1 MFPGKK
7 GRVCLLLVGVIAVS
21 PTAVLAQVV
30 GPLGGLGSPIGPVG
44 AVGPINVP
52 PNAAGG
58 LSQLPSVTAGV
69 GRAIDSVSDG
79 LLPSLA
85 STVDSAGRPIDQRL
99 MDFSSGVK
107 VVRDEVLVIEPT
119 ASDLAA
125 AQGLK
130 FEVLQTDRLG
140 ALDLEA
146 VSLRIPSGMSAARA
160 LAALRTAD
168 PSGNFDLDHIYDPTG
183 SDSTGLPAVVSSAMA
198 AVPPGIVVGMIDAG
212 IDKHHPALAHDE
224 IIAGNV
230 TGTAEA
236 PATAHGTAVASLL
249 VGQDRDFHG
258 QLPGATLYAADV
270 FGGAATGGSAL
281 DIARALDWLAQNK
294 VVVVNASL
302 AGPPNGLLAAAV
314 KSFISKGHVLV
325 AAAGNAGPAAPPA
338 YPAAYDGVIGV
349 TSVDANRHLQMDANR
364 GNVSFAALGVS
375 VRAATLK
382 SGYDTFTGTSFA
394 APVVTA
400 QFAVMVR
407 APDAD
412 AARNASQRLAKSAIR
427 LGEQSAYG
435 YGFVGAVGSIAAQ

>member
-7 GRVCLLLVGVIAVS
+7 GRLGLFLAGVIAVC

-30 GPLGGLGSPIGPVG
+30 GPLGGLGGSIGPVG
-44 AVGPINVP
+44 AIGPINVP
-52 PNAAGG
+52 ATASSGV
-58 LSQLPSVTAGV
+58 SQLPSLTSGI
-69 GRAIDSVSDG
+69 GRAIDSVNDG

-85 STVDSAGRPIDQRL
+85 GTVDSVGRPIDQRL
-99 MDFSSGVK
+99 LDFSSGVK
-107 VVRDEVLVIEPT
+107 VVRDEVLVIAPT

-130 FEVLQTDRLG
+130 FEILRTDKLG
-140 ALDLEA
+140 ALGLEA
-146 VSLRIPSGMSAARA
+146 VSLRIPSGMNGVGA
-160 LAALRTAD
+160 LAALRAAD
-168 PSGNFDLDHIYDPTG
+168 PAGNFDLDHIYDPTG
-183 SDSTGLPAVVSSAMA
+183 STSAGLPAVLGSAMA
-198 AVPPGIVVGMIDAG
+198 ALPSGIVVGMIDAG
-212 IDKHHPALAHDE
+212 IDKHHPALAQDE

-230 TGTAEA
+230 TGSVEA
-236 PATAHGTAVASLL
+236 PETAHGTAVASLL

-270 FGGAATGGSAL
+270 FGGVVTGGSAL
-281 DIARALDWLAQNK
+281 DIARALDWLAQNN

-302 AGPPNGLLAAAV
+302 AGPPNALLAAAV
-314 KSFISKGHVLV
+314 RSFIGTGHVLV

-349 TSVDANRHLQMDANR
+349 TSVDAHRHLQMDANR

-382 SGYDTFTGTSFA
+382 RGYDTFTGTSFA

-400 QFAVMVR
+400 QFALMVR
-407 APDAD
+407 APDAE
-412 AARNASQRLAKSAIR
+412 AAHNASRRLAKSAVR

-435 YGFVGAVGSIAAQ
+435 YGFVGAVGSITTQ